1 MYISVQIYH
10 WTSNYIYNNCVV
22 TGANNIETHYVDTI
36 PVTQEQP
43 YDSISQRFQN
53 YKTQNAQWNELY
65 IYQEQKCKWNNC
77 WKHSQSKEQI
87 GYKIYFTISCKR
99 NCCTILLFQYISFI
113 VTL

>member
-10 WTSNYIYNNCVV
+10 RTSNYIYNNCVV

-53 YKTQNAQWNELY
+53 YKTLLVM
-65 IYQEQKCKWNNC
+65 
-77 WKHSQSKEQI
+77 HSGMSYTFIRNKNVN
-87 GYKIYFTISCKR
+87 GTIVGSIANLKNR
-99 NCCTILLFQYISFI
+99 
-113 VTL
+113 

>member
-43 YDSISQRFQN
+43 YDSI
-53 YKTQNAQWNELY
+53 
-65 IYQEQKCKWNNC
+65 
-77 WKHSQSKEQI
+77 
-87 GYKIYFTISCKR
+87 
-99 NCCTILLFQYISFI
+99 
-113 VTL
+113 